1 MNFQTKSSISR
12 SMKINNKKSNS
23 FIIKKGDVIV
33 VILLII
39 ISLLPS
45 IVFSQNVSGSEEKYV
60 EIYVDGEKFKEIK
73 LGEDIH
79 YEYEIISDNGQNIV
93 VISGDEVYME
103 SADCFDQSCVKQ
115 GKISDIG
122 RSLVCLP
129 NRIFIEIVGKE
140 ASEIDDISR

>member
-1 MNFQTKSSISR
+1 MESK
-12 SMKINNKKSNS
+12 NKKLNG

-33 VILLII
+33 VFLLVVL
-39 ISLLPS
+39 SLLP
-45 IVFSQNVSGSEEKYV
+45 IILFAQDVSGSEEKYV

-79 YEYEIISDNGQNIV
+79 YEYEIISDNGHNLV
-93 VISGDEVYME
+93 VVSGNDVYMI

-115 GKISDIG
+115 GKISEAG
-122 RSLVCLP
+122 RSIVCLP

-140 ASEIDDISR
+140 SQKIDDISR